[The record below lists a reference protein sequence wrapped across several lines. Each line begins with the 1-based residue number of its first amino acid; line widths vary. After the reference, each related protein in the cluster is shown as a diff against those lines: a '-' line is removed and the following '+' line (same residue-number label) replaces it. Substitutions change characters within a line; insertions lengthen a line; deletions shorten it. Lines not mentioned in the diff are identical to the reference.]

1 MHGSRIHPRCPPR
14 YLTVLQVDEVIVSV
28 DGGDYSGWF
37 FVHID
42 MFMQTKELGSD
53 SVAIQELK
61 AQKRARGGRT
71 RTDEIDERCS

>member
-1 MHGSRIHPRCPPR
+1 
-14 YLTVLQVDEVIVSV
+14 VSV